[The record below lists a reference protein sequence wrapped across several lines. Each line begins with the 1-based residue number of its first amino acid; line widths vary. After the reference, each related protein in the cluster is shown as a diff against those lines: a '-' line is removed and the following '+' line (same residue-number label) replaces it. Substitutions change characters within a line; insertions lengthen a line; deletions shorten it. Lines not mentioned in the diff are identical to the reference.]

1 MLSVGQI
8 IRMAEG
14 IVTVLAGAGLAV
26 GQARFR
32 KERRGGRILLG
43 LFISVCILLEIGNTF
58 YEKYSATLYTFHYI

>member
-32 KERRGGRILLG
+32 KDAEAGVSFWDC
-43 LFISVCILLEIGNTF
+43 LFPCVSF
-58 YEKYSATLYTFHYI
+58 WK